1 MIGDFDQVLG
11 LSLDRVPPEYDVP
24 DSIIQTINN
33 RSHLRSE
40 DQYEKS
46 DTLRSALS
54 DEGYRIEDSS
64 LKTRVRPKT
73 AFEKVQD
80 RWPTVSSSREVES
93 FLELPDKYDYSLI
106 LNAYNYVSDVER
118 WATSALKYMDSHSS
132 EIVIVDNGSTDGT
145 AEWLEELR
153 STRKNVKVIHCDH
166 VIGDAAGKNIA
177 LKQCQGKNIL
187 LFDASVELVGDFL
200 ATVGEN
206 LSDESVGIF
215 GPYGLSTDDM
225 QHFHEE
231 VEHGDSD
238 AMQAYCMT
246 FRTDALKTV
255 GLMPRLLGSTEI
267 LI

>member
-1 MIGDFDQVLG
+1 MAKSSGNVFLIDDLVTRGFDPLSFRYLCSTVRYRHRLNFTFNSLKASEKALTNLRDRVWSWQNSDTQDNLPPETEDWRQKFWTAVQNDLDIPTAIAVMWEMVKSELPSTAKLNLIGDFDQVLG

-93 FLELPDKYDYSLI
+93 LLELPDKYDYSLI

-118 WATSALKYMDSHSS
+118 WATSALKLS
-132 EIVIVDNGSTDGT
+132 
-145 AEWLEELR
+145 L
-153 STRKNVKVIHCDH
+153 IH
-166 VIGDAAGKNIA
+166 I
-177 LKQCQGKNIL
+177 
-187 LFDASVELVGDFL
+187 
-200 ATVGEN
+200 
-206 LSDESVGIF
+206 
-215 GPYGLSTDDM
+215 
-225 QHFHEE
+225 
-231 VEHGDSD
+231 
-238 AMQAYCMT
+238 
-246 FRTDALKTV
+246 
-255 GLMPRLLGSTEI
+255 
-267 LI
+267 